1 MRMIEYNFRGRQVV
15 THYKVS
21 QPLNLLEICQ
31 CAQNILDFVK
41 YVSLVDRAKI
51 EVILDVTLEVTL
63 ILYFSYGIKF
73 YAAEFK
79 FDFHGEWMGC

>member
-1 MRMIEYNFRGRQVV
+1 MC
-15 THYKVS
+15 
-21 QPLNLLEICQ
+21 L
-31 CAQNILDFVK
+31 
-41 YVSLVDRAKI
+41 LVDRAKI

-73 YAAEFK
+73 YAADFK